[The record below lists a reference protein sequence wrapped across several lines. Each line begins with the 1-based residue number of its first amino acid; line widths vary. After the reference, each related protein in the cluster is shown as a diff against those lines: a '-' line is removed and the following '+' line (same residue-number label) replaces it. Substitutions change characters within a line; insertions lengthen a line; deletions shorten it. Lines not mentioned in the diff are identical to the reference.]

1 MFNIENAVLYS
12 PDFCEVAFVLGGVAV
27 GVVAD
32 CDLLSANTTSTT
44 HTVLIS
50 ADEM

>member
-12 PDFCEVAFVLGGVAV
+12 PDFCGVALELAGVVV

-32 CDLLSANTTSTT
+32 CDLLSADTTSTT
-44 HTVLIS
+44 HINI
-50 ADEM
+50 DIR